1 MKLFDSH
8 SHLNDEKFNDD
19 RKQVISQIINSGV
32 SNFITAGY
40 DLESSKH
47 AVDMANEYEFIYA
60 TVGISPNDIPQEEEK
75 LWKQLDE
82 IKQLAEN
89 NKKVIAIGEIG
100 LDYYWNKENEELQK
114 KAFIEQIKIANDLN
128 LPIVIHTRDA
138 VMDTLKILKE
148 NEVKNKG
155 VFHCCPQNRE
165 LIKEGLKLGFY
176 ISFAGPITFKS
187 SKNAEEMINLVP
199 NDKLLIET
207 DSPYLAPE
215 PVRGTRNTP
224 ANVKFVAQK
233 IADAKGLDVEK
244 VAEFTNNN
252 AYTLFKIK
260 KQAGI
265 TIITLVITII
275 ILLILAGISI
285 TALTGKEGI
294 ITKAKQAK
302 EQAEN
307 AQAQENEILENVL
320 ISMNE
325 NYDDKEETDKSQLTD
340 EFKEYLKTIVD
351 DATSKKILDAYPVGS
366 VYISTNDKNPS
377 EFIGGTWEEYGQGK
391 TIIGAGTGTDTNSET
406 QTFSANTT
414 GGEYKHKLNISEMPK
429 HTHAM
434 RVWVPYAFQ
443 SECISSGKWV
453 GAAGIKADSW
463 NVENTGVYEENGDIQ
478 GGGSGPLYTGGSES
492 HNNVQPYIV
501 TYMWKRIN

>member
-155 VFHCCPQNRE
+155 VFHCCPQNR
-165 LIKEGLKLGFY
+165 
-176 ISFAGPITFKS
+176 
-187 SKNAEEMINLVP
+187 
-199 NDKLLIET
+199 
-207 DSPYLAPE
+207 
-215 PVRGTRNTP
+215 
-224 ANVKFVAQK
+224 
-233 IADAKGLDVEK
+233 
-244 VAEFTNNN
+244 
-252 AYTLFKIK
+252 
-260 KQAGI
+260 
-265 TIITLVITII
+265 
-275 ILLILAGISI
+275 
-285 TALTGKEGI
+285 
-294 ITKAKQAK
+294 
-302 EQAEN
+302 
-307 AQAQENEILENVL
+307 
-320 ISMNE
+320 
-325 NYDDKEETDKSQLTD
+325 
-340 EFKEYLKTIVD
+340 
-351 DATSKKILDAYPVGS
+351 
-366 VYISTNDKNPS
+366 
-377 EFIGGTWEEYGQGK
+377 
-391 TIIGAGTGTDTNSET
+391 
-406 QTFSANTT
+406 
-414 GGEYKHKLNISEMPK
+414 
-429 HTHAM
+429 
-434 RVWVPYAFQ
+434 
-443 SECISSGKWV
+443 
-453 GAAGIKADSW
+453 
-463 NVENTGVYEENGDIQ
+463 
-478 GGGSGPLYTGGSES
+478 
-492 HNNVQPYIV
+492 
-501 TYMWKRIN
+501 